1 MYRRR
6 RVIDRVIIFF
16 SRYSRNIRR
25 FAKIWDWKIDL
36 IGFSSFFEYSTSLLR
51 GMLELIF
58 RAEYYEV
65 LEIMVIIVSLERIKI
80 ILKLC

>member
-1 MYRRR
+1 M
-6 RVIDRVIIFF
+6 IGLLFFF

-25 FAKIWDWKIDL
+25 FAKIRDWKIDL
-36 IGFSSFFEYSTSLLR
+36 IEFSSFFEYSTSLLR
-51 GMLELIF
+51 RMLELIF
-58 RAEYYEV
+58 RAGYYEV

>member
-1 MYRRR
+1 M
-6 RVIDRVIIFF
+6 IGLLFFF

-58 RAEYYEV
+58 RTGYYEV

>member
-16 SRYSRNIRR
+16 FQDIRGI

-58 RAEYYEV
+58 RTGYYEV

-80 ILKLC
+80 ILKFC